1 MRGVSGLKIQNSAGN
16 ENVIQFVIDE
26 AKKMKMIKSG
36 AKIAVLHATSEGN
49 PDESNIMKVIDIE

>member
-1 MRGVSGLKIQNSAGN
+1 
-16 ENVIQFVIDE
+16 VIQFVIDE